1 MPLADAGLPAPA
13 PGPRVSRGWG
23 GGGAAMSLRTGSTEK
38 AVGRET
44 WPQRPPRIVEWPVG
58 SGPGTRGGGRVRQ
71 DGRVLLDEEP

>member
-1 MPLADAGLPAPA
+1 MDAPRGRGAAGASARAPREPGL
-13 PGPRVSRGWG
+13 

-58 SGPGTRGGGRVRQ
+58 SGPGTRGGGRVPQ

>member
-1 MPLADAGLPAPA
+1 
-13 PGPRVSRGWG
+13 
-23 GGGAAMSLRTGSTEK
+23 MSLRTGSTEK

-44 WPQRPPRIVEWPVG
+44 WPQQPPRIVEWPVG